1 MTDVNS
7 IEVPQVNSLPPVP
20 LRSEAGNSFALKS
33 EAFVAAL
40 PAFRIGMIALESVTR
55 QLALIAQA
63 EALAAASYAA
73 AAADSTGSALASKNA
88 AATSASNAAT
98 SASSAASSA
107 SSATTSKNAA
117 ATSASNAAASETA
130 AGANAVY
137 AKNRIDHVI
146 TQSGLTVDVNDA
158 TQLQKALISAT
169 KLLGGANYGALACL
183 FMGRLIYDGSSYST
197 YGDFAAISR
206 HASFSGAGYL
216 HLKLHS
222 NGGYSMP
229 RIDIKGYELGGNNY
243 INEIASAYL
252 YASYGV
258 QQQKNTSNGNNPFFY
273 YSSTQAAFML
283 RIKINSTYYL
293 ALRLDAMDAY
303 NPSPLALLK
312 IMGGTFTPL
321 TMETI

>member
-40 PAFRIGMIALESVTR
+40 PPFRIGMIALESATR
-55 QLALIAQA
+55 QLALIAQE
-63 EALAAASYAA
+63 EATSATN
-73 AAADSTGSALASKNA
+73 AADSATASAGSALTSKNA

-98 SASSAASSA
+98 SA
-107 SSATTSKNAA
+107 AA
-117 ATSASNAAASETA
+117 AA
-130 AGANAVY
+130 ANAVY

-146 TQSGLTVDVNDA
+146 TQNGLTVDVNDV

-183 FMGRLIYDGSSYST
+183 FMGRLIYDGSNYST

-229 RIDIKGYELGGNNY
+229 RIDIKGYELSANNY

-273 YSSTQAAFML
+273 YSATQAAFML
-283 RIKINSTYYL
+283 RIKINSAYYL
-293 ALRLDAMDAY
+293 VLRLDAMDTY
-303 NPSPLALLK
+303 NPSPLDLLK
-312 IMGGTFTPL
+312 IMSGMLTPL